1 MRLGCVEG
9 ETEILVPEF
18 QTENNVHQLHESD
31 NRRPSC
37 SLDLRIHRE
46 ARIQRVEEALAV
58 GSREAQRGL
67 DLIRSSLRLLGSRGR
82 RGMIHGFL
90 LYAEG

>member
-1 MRLGCVEG
+1 MHINR
-9 ETEILVPEF
+9 TK
-18 QTENNVHQLHESD
+18 SD
-31 NRRPSC
+31 NRRSSC

-58 GSREAQRGL
+58 GSREAQRGGL
-67 DLIRSSLRLLGSRGR
+67 DLIRSSLRLLGLRGR

-90 LYAEG
+90 LYAEGRRFNRLSMDG